1 MVFPSRY
8 LLSKLYYIKFLLIYN
23 NLSIRCVAQGELIG
37 ISAQIEE
44 ILLRYYQQQKLLPSN
59 SKDSSS
65 QTHEQDKCSSILSI
79 SGAISRGLKLPN
91 YVSPGSSLR
100 KSLQTSGP
108 LNLLSSVGVTST
120 SSLQGSTHSQ
130 VKSGWLLLQP
140 LVAMEYAL
148 KYLTMASILEV
159 AKWVW
164 SARVLGKSLPTGYTK
179 DHNELQSIQ
188 SVTI

>member
-1 MVFPSRY
+1 MCPSRY
-8 LLSKLYYIKFLLIYN
+8 LLSKLDYIKFLLMYN

-59 SKDSSS
+59 RDSSS
-65 QTHEQDKCSSILSI
+65 QAHEQDKCSSILSI

-100 KSLQTSGP
+100 KSLQTFGP

-159 AKWVW
+159 TKWVW

-179 DHNELQSIQ
+179 DYNELQSIQ